1 LLLVHINILPTSLTF
16 CAYLATVVCF
26 KHKNNICYM
35 IVYQKMAVALKIEMH
50 CEACSEEMKRRILK
64 IKGIDR
70 SMFPLIYLILALF
83 SC

>member
-1 LLLVHINILPTSLTF
+1 LLLVHINILPTSLPL

-26 KHKNNICYM
+26 KHKNNNCYM

-70 SMFPLIYLILALF
+70 SIYVSTHLPHPCFI
-83 SC
+83 